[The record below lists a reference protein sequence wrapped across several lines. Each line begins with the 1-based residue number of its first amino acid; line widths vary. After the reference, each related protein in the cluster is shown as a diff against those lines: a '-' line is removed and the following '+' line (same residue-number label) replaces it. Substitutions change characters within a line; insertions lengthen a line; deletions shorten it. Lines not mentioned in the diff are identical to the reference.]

1 MAAQPSF
8 IHHVGVFASEF
19 AASERFY
26 TAAPEPLGIRPGY
39 RADGV
44 AEYWHPDQDTPS
56 LSLERAENEAAVT
69 RGVHL
74 AFTADSRDGVDA
86 FHAAAVAAGG
96 VSRHAPR
103 SWREYRAYCPF
114 VSDPDGNNIE
124 AVHKEIP

>member
-1 MAAQPSF
+1 MPF
-8 IHHVGVFASEF
+8 IHHLGVFASDF

-26 TAAPEPLGIRPGY
+26 TAALEALGINAGY

-44 AEYWHPDQDTPS
+44 AEYWHPEQDTPS
-56 LSLERAENEAAVT
+56 LSLERAEEETAVT
-69 RGVHL
+69 RGMHL
-74 AFTADSRDGVDA
+74 AFTAASRDAVDA

-96 VSRHAPR
+96 TARHAPR
-103 SWREYRAYCPF
+103 SWDEYRAYCSF